1 MTPFLTRLRAL
12 DAAASGA
19 PWEWEWNFDGYP
31 TELVAAGVGVIRPG
45 IAVSP
50 TDGTLSAFLTND
62 GDSAGRDHADF
73 ALIVALRNAAPRIAA
88 LVEAAA
94 DVVLPER
101 CGLGD
106 VTEGAVLTDVEA
118 AHLRRLAAELAA
130 LDKEGAS

>member
-31 TELVAAGVGVIRPG
+31 TELVAAGVGVILPG

-88 LVEAAA
+88 LVEAAGA
-94 DVVLPER
+94 LVDETER
-101 CGLGD
+101 RYPG
-106 VTEGAVLTDVEA
+106 
-118 AHLRRLAAELAA
+118 RREWPTQYLDLAAALAA
-130 LDKEGAS
+130 LDKEGA